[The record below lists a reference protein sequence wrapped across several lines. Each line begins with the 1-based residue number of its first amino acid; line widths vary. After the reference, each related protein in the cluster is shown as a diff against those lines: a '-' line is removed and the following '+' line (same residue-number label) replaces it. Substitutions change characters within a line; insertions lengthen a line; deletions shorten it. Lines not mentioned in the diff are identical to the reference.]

1 MLNRSE
7 KDHCSRDKDG
17 FDNCTEMDLMR
28 LRNVSTN
35 DARGA
40 RLKIMIYIQELSPR

>member
-1 MLNRSE
+1 
-7 KDHCSRDKDG
+7 
-17 FDNCTEMDLMR
+17 MDLMR

-35 DARGA
+35 DARA